1 MPQSARQQK
10 AAKQKGAGDGMPALD
25 AMLCFSLYAANN
37 AMNRVYQP
45 LLEPLGL
52 TYPQYLVLLALWEEE
67 GRGVGQIGGQ
77 IGLESNTLTPLLK
90 RMEAAGLLSRRR
102 SEEDE
107 RQVLVHLTPKG
118 KALRRKADSIPGCIL
133 SASGLTLPELTAL
146 RNQLQTLRVKLEES
160 QADDTS

>member
-1 MPQSARQQK
+1 
-10 AAKQKGAGDGMPALD
+10 MPALD

-77 IGLESNTLTPLLK
+77 IGSN
-90 RMEAAGLLSRRR
+90 RIR
-102 SEEDE
+102 
-107 RQVLVHLTPKG
+107 
-118 KALRRKADSIPGCIL
+118 
-133 SASGLTLPELTAL
+133 
-146 RNQLQTLRVKLEES
+146 
-160 QADDTS
+160 

>member
-1 MPQSARQQK
+1 MPHTK
-10 AAKQKGAGDGMPALD
+10 AKAKVLAGGMPAID

-52 TYPQYLVLLALWEEE
+52 TYPQFLVLLALWEEE
-67 GRGVGQIGGQ
+67 GRGVGQIGSQ

-90 RMEAAGLLSRRR
+90 RMEAAGLLSRKR
-102 SEEDE
+102 STTDE

-118 KALRRKADSIPGCIL
+118 KALRRKAEAIPACIL
-133 SASGLTLPELTAL
+133 AASGLNLTEMAAL
-146 RNQLQTLRVKLEES
+146 RGELQTLRAALEGS
-160 QADDTS
+160 LSKKNS